1 MEPDYATVCVG
12 NGLEALNILLDN
24 GEKFSAV
31 LLDILMPVM
40 DGYEV
45 MRVMQKTPGL
55 SKMPVLVT
63 SQAFEEEYELKAL
76 NMGASDFI
84 SKFPHIQLRN
94 PAPIYP
100 AAFPDSVSDLLQ

>member
-1 MEPDYATVCVG
+1 MVKTRREVLIVEDQKLNREMLQDILEPDYATVCVG

-76 NMGASDFI
+76 NLSLI
-84 SKFPHIQLRN
+84 HI
-94 PAPIYP
+94 
-100 AAFPDSVSDLLQ
+100 